1 MPTAPVLHPIAQA
14 RLSELPGLLENDFGV
29 EISQR
34 TLVSALVYC
43 ATPAMIV
50 GMQIEFVKAR
60 KAYEEGQALADA
72 EDDLNNAGDSQSL
85 DTPSDE

>member
-1 MPTAPVLHPIAQA
+1 MATAPVLHPIAQK

-60 KAYEEGQALADA
+60 KVWDEAQASAEG
-72 EDDLNNAGDSQSL
+72 EDGEA
-85 DTPSDE
+85 